1 MKITR
6 LLGQLMT
13 RFVDDRRGGFA
24 ILFGIAGP
32 VLLLLL
38 AGGVEVAEVVKAKRE
53 LQWDVDTAALN
64 GARELGTDQ
73 SSATATRAQTMA
85 ASLATQSTPR
95 WAVVTTSGMDAPD
108 GSVTVDQTAS
118 RPSFFGSLLP
128 PGGWHLHVTSTAV
141 SNVKA
146 PLCVLGL
153 QSTTGQVVSLQSA
166 SKMTAAGCLVQSDA
180 DIAVSSSGAMQAS
193 AVHSVGAAQG
203 PISPFPITDAPA
215 IADPFTSLSI
225 SVPSQCTDSG
235 IDVGNGSQTLNP
247 GVHCGNVQIQ
257 GSGTLT
263 LNPGDHYFVNTS
275 FNVNGN
281 AKLLG
286 SDVVLVLKGSTLFQ
300 FQGTAYL
307 SFNGRQSGS
316 YAGFVI
322 VSDRSY
328 TGTLSISTDSAHVL
342 HGTIYLPNGSL
353 AVSGSGNK
361 VADQSPW
368 TVVVAQKVSTSGS
381 ANLIINSNYA
391 SSSVPV
397 PSGVGNSLGDLPH
410 LSR

>member
-1 MKITR
+1 MKTSRLSGR
-6 LLGQLMT
+6 LLS
-13 RFVDDRRGGFA
+13 RFFEDTRGGFA
-24 ILFGIAGP
+24 LLFGIAGP
-32 VLLLLL
+32 FLLLLV
-38 AGGVEVAEVVKAKRE
+38 AGAVEVAEVVKAKRE

-73 SSATATRAQTMA
+73 SNATAVRAQNLAT
-85 ASLATQSTPR
+85 SLATQSTPR
-95 WAVVTTSGMDAPD
+95 WSVVTTSAMDATD
-108 GSVTVDQTAS
+108 GSVSVDQTAS

-141 SNVKA
+141 SNAKA

-153 QSTTGQVVSLQSA
+153 QSTTGQVVALQST
-166 SKMTAAGCLVQSDA
+166 SKVTAAGCLVQSDA
-180 DIAVSSSGAMQAS
+180 DIAVSSSASIQAS
-193 AVHSVGAAQG
+193 AVQSVGAAQG
-203 PISPFPITDAPA
+203 PISPSPITDAPA
-215 IADPFTSLSI
+215 IADPFASLSI
-225 SVPSQCTDSG
+225 SVPSQCTDNG
-235 IDVGNGSQTLNP
+235 IDVGSGSQTLNP
-247 GVHCGNVQIQ
+247 GVHCGNIQIQ

-300 FQGTAYL
+300 FQGNAYL

-322 VSDRSY
+322 VSDRSF
-328 TGTLSISTDSAHVL
+328 TGTLGISTDSAHVL
-342 HGTIYLPNGSL
+342 HGTIYLPNASL
-353 AVSGSGNK
+353 SVSGSGNK

-368 TVVVAQKVSTSGS
+368 TVVVAQKVSASGS
-381 ANLIINSNYA
+381 ANLVINSNYA

-397 PSGVGNSLGDLPH
+397 PSGVGNTSGELPH
-410 LSR
+410 LSK

>member
-1 MKITR
+1 MRALR
-6 LLGQLMT
+6 LSRGCLL
-13 RFVDDRRGGFA
+13 RFLKDTRGGFA
-24 ILFGIAGP
+24 ILFGIASP
-32 VLLLLL
+32 VLLLLI
-38 AGGVEVAEVVKAKRE
+38 AGGMEVAEVVKAKRE

-64 GARELGTDQ
+64 GARELGTDK
-73 SSATATRAQTMA
+73 SSATAVRAQNLAT
-85 ASLATQSTPR
+85 SLATQSTPR
-95 WAVVTTSGMDAPD
+95 WIVVTTSAMDATG

-118 RPSFFGSLLP
+118 RASFFGNILP
-128 PGGWHLHVTSTAV
+128 PGGWRLHVTSTAV
-141 SNVKA
+141 SNAKA

-153 QSTTGQVVSLQSA
+153 QSTTGQVVSLQST
-166 SKMTAAGCLVQSDA
+166 SKVTAAGCLVQSDA
-180 DIAVSSSGAMQAS
+180 DIAVSSSATMQAS

-203 PISPFPITDAPA
+203 PISPSPITDAPA
-215 IADPFTSLSI
+215 IADPFASLSI

-235 IDVGNGSQTLNP
+235 IDVSNGSQTLNP

-275 FNVNGN
+275 FNVNGA

-286 SDVVLVLKGSTLFQ
+286 SDVVLVLKGTTKFQ
-300 FQGTAYL
+300 FQGNAYL

-322 VSDRSY
+322 ISDRSF
-328 TGTLSISTDSAHVL
+328 TGTLGISTDSAHIL
-342 HGTIYLPNGSL
+342 HGTIYLPNASL
-353 AVSGSGNK
+353 AVSGSSNK

-368 TVVVAQKVSTSGS
+368 TVIVAQKVSTSGS
-381 ANLIINSNYA
+381 TNLVINSNYA

-397 PSGVGNSLGDLPH
+397 PSGVGSTPGGLPH
-410 LSR
+410 LSN